1 MLMRAYAVLFLGAAC
16 NLFLSSALSH
26 RLQEAAYIVL
36 PVLSYVPLVV
46 AAALVAKAFAP
57 RDPGGPGQDATSRDR
72 LLGRA
77 GAYVA
82 LGAALILACWF
93 LRGWPRLGL
102 GDWGQISLVAR
113 FFGDVLL
120 VLAPAAAAIGFLRFL
135 GAAKAYPFARLL
147 LRVTWLIVAAS
158 VLFLAGALAVV
169 HLAASERVRIL
180 GGWTWSGGFVWL
192 YGGFPWWYGLVW
204 SICLALAALLA
215 ALGFAASRRALAR
228 RG

>member
-1 MLMRAYAVLFLGAAC
+1 MLVAAEVGWGWLAAFGEGHHAALVAASLLLGLVGCVLRAGAFVHFAVAFAGNEQARDRRVRRAAGMLMRAYAVLFLGAAC

-102 GDWGQISLVAR
+102 GD
-113 FFGDVLL
+113 
-120 VLAPAAAAIGFLRFL
+120 
-135 GAAKAYPFARLL
+135 
-147 LRVTWLIVAAS
+147 
-158 VLFLAGALAVV
+158 
-169 HLAASERVRIL
+169 
-180 GGWTWSGGFVWL
+180 
-192 YGGFPWWYGLVW
+192 
-204 SICLALAALLA
+204 
-215 ALGFAASRRALAR
+215 
-228 RG
+228 